1 MGTEQ
6 MRQMQLAMTKLI
18 FDELIDRH
26 AEAYLEAYPEIVEF
40 SSFERSG
47 SYKRY
52 IGMVWTNNFER
63 PDTQQLKIR
72 GSHSLTGNKLIE
84 LDLTKID
91 GQHTF
96 FPGQIIAFQA
106 EPFLKRQLTVK
117 KLYDPIRIAPPTK
130 RIDCVDKIRL
140 IIAAGPFMKPEQED
154 WSLYNKLIE
163 HIKTN
168 RASHVILMGP
178 LVDLENKNAK
188 LNFVEHW
195 RLIVDRLTNELYDID
210 CRVYLVPS
218 SRDILPAFL
227 GSNYFHPCP
236 QPALK
241 LKPADGNLKP
251 KLQVIGVGDPAQ
263 IDLGGLYVDVTSA
276 EVLLHLNKCVSF
288 INKGPGNSFTPLF
301 RHLLTQGLYPIHPPP
316 NDMAVDYPKLSKHI
330 QLDRLGPHIV
340 VMPTRFNTSV
350 VDVENRVVVAVQ
362 KCSVKRHL
370 VMIDIP
376 KIESSQGMDSLVVA
390 GYRHEIIDLLPAKEA
405 ASNSQVTGEPTA
417 TNPTEIQSETSQPL
431 STTPAGHAVEASGG
445 EEC

>member
-1 MGTEQ
+1 M
-6 MRQMQLAMTKLI
+6 M

-47 SYKRY
+47 SNKKY

-72 GSHSLTGNKLIE
+72 GSYSLTGNKLIE

-130 RIDCVDKIRL
+130 RIDSEDKMRL
-140 IIAAGPFMKPEQED
+140 IIAAGPFMRAEQED
-154 WSLYNKLIE
+154 WCLYNKLIE
-163 HIKTN
+163 QIKSNEAT
-168 RASHVILMGP
+168 HVILMGP
-178 LVDLENKNAK
+178 LVDLENKNSR
-188 LNFVEHW
+188 LGFNEHW
-195 RLIVDRLTNELYDID
+195 QLITNRLTNELHDLE

-218 SRDILPAFL
+218 SRDILPSFL

-236 QPALK
+236 QPTL
-241 LKPADGNLKP
+241 NLKP
-251 KLQVIGVGDPAQ
+251 TESRVRSKCQIYGVGDPSQ
-263 IDLGGLYVDVTSA
+263 IDLGGMYLDVTSA

-288 INKGPGNSFTPLF
+288 INKGPGNLFTPLF
-301 RHLLTQGLYPIHPPP
+301 RHLISQGLYPIHPAP
-316 NDMAVDYPKLSKHI
+316 NDIAVDYPKLLKHI
-330 QLDRLGPHIV
+330 QLDRLGAHIL
-340 VMPTRFNTSV
+340 VMPTRFNTV
-350 VDVENRVVVAVQ
+350 VANVENRVVVAVQ
-362 KCSVKRHL
+362 KCSVKRHF

-376 KIESSQGMDSLVVA
+376 KIESPQNIDSLVMA
-390 GYRHEIIDLLPAKEA
+390 DYTHKIIDLIPKKESA
-405 ASNSQVTGEPTA
+405 LASVGSQETGTDSIATTA
-417 TNPTEIQSETSQPL
+417 P
-431 STTPAGHAVEASGG
+431 EASEPFPSAPPIELQPSIEVGNG
-445 EEC
+445 TNGHGAADC